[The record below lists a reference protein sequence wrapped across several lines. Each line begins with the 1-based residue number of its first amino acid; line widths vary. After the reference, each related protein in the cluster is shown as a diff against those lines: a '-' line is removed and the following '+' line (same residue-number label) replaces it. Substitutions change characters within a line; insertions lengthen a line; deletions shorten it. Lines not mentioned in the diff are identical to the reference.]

1 MKLRKKQGFTLMEM
15 IVVIAVTGIF
25 FTITSLILSSSI
37 NLFGKNQDQS
47 GNFSDTITVERIVSD
62 FFNSVNSEGLMVT
75 YDDEAKTFIS
85 KNDLD
90 DKVLYKL
97 EISDNLVKETKKL
110 DEIEDVFDYEYKKI
124 RIEIILLSESD
135 NVCFEYYVEDELIR
149 KNIYYVIGGIEC
161 QS

>member
-75 YDDEAKTFIS
+75 YDEEAKTFIS

-124 RIEIILLSESD
+124 RIKIILLSESD

-149 KNIYYVIGGIEC
+149 KNIYYVIGGI
-161 QS
+161 

>member
-15 IVVIAVTGIF
+15 IVVIAVTGLF
-25 FTITSLILSSSI
+25 FTITSVILSSFI
-37 NLFGKNQDQS
+37 TLFGKNQDQS
-47 GNFSDTITVERIVSD
+47 GNFSDSITVERIVSD
-62 FFNSVNSEGLMVT
+62 FFNTVNSEGLMVT

-124 RIEIILLSESD
+124 RIKIILLNDSD

-149 KNIYYVIGGIEC
+149 KNIYYVIGGI
-161 QS
+161 

>member
-135 NVCFEYYVEDELIR
+135 SVCFEYYVEDELIR
-149 KNIYYVIGGIEC
+149 KNIYYVIGGI
-161 QS
+161 

>member
-1 MKLRKKQGFTLMEM
+1 MEM

-149 KNIYYVIGGIEC
+149 KNIYYVIGGI
-161 QS
+161 

>member
-25 FTITSLILSSSI
+25 FTITGLILSSSI

-47 GNFSDTITVERIVSD
+47 GNFSDTITVERIVTD
-62 FFNSVNSEGLMVT
+62 FFNTVNSEGLMVT
-75 YDDEAKTFIS
+75 YDDETKTFIS

-97 EISDNLVKETKKL
+97 EILDNLVKETKKL

-124 RIEIILLSESD
+124 RIIIILLSGSD

-149 KNIYYVIGGIEC
+149 KNIYYVIGGI
-161 QS
+161 

>member
-149 KNIYYVIGGIEC
+149 KNIYYVIGGI
-161 QS
+161 

>member
-1 MKLRKKQGFTLMEM
+1 MEM
-15 IVVIAVTGIF
+15 IVVIAVAGIF

-124 RIEIILLSESD
+124 RIKIILLSESD

-149 KNIYYVIGGIEC
+149 KNIYYVIGGI
-161 QS
+161 

>member
-62 FFNSVNSEGLMVT
+62 FFNTVNSEGLMVT
-75 YDDEAKTFIS
+75 YDDKAKTFIS

-124 RIEIILLSESD
+124 RIEIIILSESD

-149 KNIYYVIGGIEC
+149 KNIYYVIGGI
-161 QS
+161 

>member
-75 YDDEAKTFIS
+75 YNDEAKTFIS

-149 KNIYYVIGGIEC
+149 KNIYYVIGGI
-161 QS
+161 

>member
-124 RIEIILLSESD
+124 RIKIILLSESD

-149 KNIYYVIGGIEC
+149 KNIYYVIGGI
-161 QS
+161 

>member
-62 FFNSVNSEGLMVT
+62 FFNTVNSEGLEVT
-75 YDDEAKTFIS
+75 YNEETKTFTS
-85 KNDLD
+85 RDN
-90 DKVLYKL
+90 LYVL
-97 EISDNLVKETKKL
+97 EILDNLVVETKKIG
-110 DEIEDVFDYEYKKI
+110 ETYDVFDYEYKKI
-124 RIEIILLSESD
+124 RIKIILLSESD

-149 KNIYYVIGGIEC
+149 KNIYYVIGGI
-161 QS
+161 

>member
-1 MKLRKKQGFTLMEM
+1 MEM

-124 RIEIILLSESD
+124 RIKIILLSESD

-149 KNIYYVIGGIEC
+149 KNIYYVIGGI
-161 QS
+161 

>member
-1 MKLRKKQGFTLMEM
+1 MEM

-25 FTITSLILSSSI
+25 FTISSLILSSSI

-97 EISDNLVKETKKL
+97 EISDNLVKETKRL

-124 RIEIILLSESD
+124 RIKIILLSDSD

-149 KNIYYVIGGIEC
+149 KNIYYVIGGI
-161 QS
+161 

>member
-25 FTITSLILSSSI
+25 FTITGLILSSSI

-62 FFNSVNSEGLMVT
+62 FFNTVNSEGLMVT

-124 RIEIILLSESD
+124 RIEIIILSESD

-149 KNIYYVIGGIEC
+149 KNIYYVIGGI
-161 QS
+161 

>member
-124 RIEIILLSESD
+124 RIKIILLSESD

-149 KNIYYVIGGIEC
+149 KNIY
-161 QS
+161 

>member
-62 FFNSVNSEGLMVT
+62 FFNTVNSEGLMVT

-97 EISDNLVKETKKL
+97 EISDNLVKETKKM

-124 RIEIILLSESD
+124 RIKIILLSESD

-149 KNIYYVIGGIEC
+149 KNIYYVIGGI
-161 QS
+161 

>member
-62 FFNSVNSEGLMVT
+62 FFNSVNSKGLMVT

-149 KNIYYVIGGIEC
+149 KNIYYVIGGI
-161 QS
+161 

>member
-25 FTITSLILSSSI
+25 FTITGLILSSSI

-62 FFNSVNSEGLMVT
+62 FFNTVNSEGLMVT
-75 YDDEAKTFIS
+75 YDDETKTFIS

-97 EISDNLVKETKKL
+97 EILDNLVKETKKL

-124 RIEIILLSESD
+124 RIKIILLSESD

-149 KNIYYVIGGIEC
+149 KNIYYVIGGI
-161 QS
+161 

>member
-25 FTITSLILSSSI
+25 FTITGLILSSSI

-62 FFNSVNSEGLMVT
+62 FFNTVNSEGLMVT
-75 YDDEAKTFIS
+75 YDDETKTFIS

-124 RIEIILLSESD
+124 RIIIILLSESD

-149 KNIYYVIGGIEC
+149 KNIYYVIGGI
-161 QS
+161 

>member
-62 FFNSVNSEGLMVT
+62 FFNTVNSEGLMVT

-124 RIEIILLSESD
+124 RIKIILLSESD

-149 KNIYYVIGGIEC
+149 KNIYYVIGGI
-161 QS
+161 

>member
-1 MKLRKKQGFTLMEM
+1 MEM

-62 FFNSVNSEGLMVT
+62 FFNSVNSKGLMVT

-149 KNIYYVIGGIEC
+149 KNIYYVIGGI
-161 QS
+161 

>member
-1 MKLRKKQGFTLMEM
+1 MEM

-75 YDDEAKTFIS
+75 YDDEARTFIS

-135 NVCFEYYVEDELIR
+135 SVCFEYYVEDELIR
-149 KNIYYVIGGIEC
+149 KNIYYVIGGI
-161 QS
+161 

>member
-1 MKLRKKQGFTLMEM
+1 MKLKKKQGFTLMEM

-124 RIEIILLSESD
+124 RIKIILLSESD

-149 KNIYYVIGGIEC
+149 KNIYYVIGGI
-161 QS
+161 